1 MCILNGKRLKEEN
14 ERSFFNE
21 QDKKTVDEII
31 KKKDEDYMDNEQKFK
46 EIFKQSSFLTGKL
59 DSIKNDNHEIN
70 NFMSI
75 QTKLFR
81 EMCNK
86 MNGVGVFLSQIVDL
100 KKSFAKKKRSRW
112 MDDCD

>member
-1 MCILNGKRLKEEN
+1 MNK
-14 ERSFFNE
+14 
-21 QDKKTVDEII
+21 I
-31 KKKDEDYMDNEQKFK
+31 KKELMK
-46 EIFKQSSFLTGKL
+46 LTGKL

-75 QTKLFR
+75 QMKLFR

-86 MNGVGVFLSQIVDL
+86 MNGVRVFLSQIVDL
-100 KKSFAKKKRSRW
+100 KKSSAKKKRSRW